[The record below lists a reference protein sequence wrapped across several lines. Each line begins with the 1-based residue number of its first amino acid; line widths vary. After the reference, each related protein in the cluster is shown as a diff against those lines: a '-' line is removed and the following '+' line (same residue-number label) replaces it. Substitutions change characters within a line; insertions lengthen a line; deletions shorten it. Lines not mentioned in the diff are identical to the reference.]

1 MSCFSCEYHVVE
13 FNERCGSE
21 VDKRVCFLQ
30 DSHTNR
36 FWLLRYFPNAYSAN
50 ASARMYADA
59 PQPENNQERCE
70 NGLRIRPR
78 KGSAIFWSRAC
89 LVDGMFFKRSSVHLA
104 RMLLADE
111 AMMLLARMLLE

>member
-1 MSCFSCEYHVVE
+1 MK
-13 FNERCGSE
+13 GAE
-21 VDKRVCFLQ
+21 VDKRVCFAGFAYESILA
-30 DSHTNR
+30 
-36 FWLLRYFPNAYSAN
+36 LRYFPNAYSAN

-89 LVDGMFFKRSSVHLA
+89 VLVVGDTTYQTNA
-104 RMLLADE
+104 
-111 AMMLLARMLLE
+111 